1 MATQLRIFM
10 KHTLTILGIL
20 CAFIVSMVAQASAL
34 DIAESSVTLTVAQ
47 GTTEQTTFT
56 LTNTGSSPI
65 NINISHDLD
74 LIDNDGDET
83 TLTFSDPG
91 TIQPNQA
98 VVVTITADADT
109 NADFETYDGVVTVR
123 DANSPDMDTVAL
135 TVIIAPDVCDSGEV
149 GDDLI
154 LEIEDPDD
162 NEEFEP
168 GDTITIKA
176 NVQNV
181 GDDDIRTQIEAFL
194 FTDKGQI
201 GNAASETA
209 NIENGDE
216 DDFTLSLKIPL
227 DSRKI
232 DEDDDFTL
240 FVKAFDDDQEQLNC
254 VQQRK
259 SIQIKLTAH
268 KIVIDPAGTKFLPSM
283 ASCGDTVV
291 ANVHVVNI
299 GKKDNDHV
307 TLMLSNKELG
317 IQKQSDTF
325 TIEAFSA
332 EEDNDEVRQF
342 TVNIPEDASNKKYFF
357 SLTANYEGGT
367 ASEQLPLEIISCQS
381 TESLI
386 RQGEV
391 LAVVAPVESSFSAK
405 QSSIISVPV
414 KVKNNVP
421 TKQTFIIDLTNV
433 GDFGVSAPKTVLLN
447 SLQETTVFLDLQVN
461 DNAEP
466 GIHTGVIEVRLEG
479 MTVASETVAIEVQER
494 EGQQDL
500 SFTSVYAAIPI
511 GVWIVLIIIV
521 IGVLIITIRIL
532 LNNRKD

>member
-1 MATQLRIFM
+1 M
-10 KHTLTILGIL
+10 KHTLTLLGIL
-20 CAFIVSMVAQASAL
+20 CAFVLSMVAQASAL
-34 DIAESSVTLTVAQ
+34 DITETSLIITVAQ
-47 GTTEQTTFT
+47 GSTEQATFT

-65 NINISHDLD
+65 VVNITHDLD

-98 VVVTITADADT
+98 VTVTITADADSS
-109 NADFETYDGVVTVR
+109 ADFETYDGIVTVK
-123 DANSPDMDTVAL
+123 DANSPDTDTVAL
-135 TVIIAPDVCDSGEV
+135 SVIIAPDVCDNGEV
-149 GDDLI
+149 GNDLI
-154 LEIEDPDD
+154 LNIEDPDD

-232 DEDDDFTL
+232 DEDDDFTI

-254 VQQRK
+254 AQQRK
-259 SIQIKLTAH
+259 SIQIKLAAH
-268 KIVIDPAGTKFLPSM
+268 KVIIDPAGTKFLPSI

-307 TLMLSNKELG
+307 MLTLSNKELG

-325 TIEAFSA
+325 MIEAFSA
-332 EEDNDEVRQF
+332 DEDNDEVRQF
-342 TVNIPEDASNKKYFF
+342 TINIPEDALNKKYFF
-357 SLTANYEGGT
+357 SLAASYEGGT
-367 ASEQLPLEIISCQS
+367 ATEQLPLEIISCQS

-391 LAVVAPVESSFSAK
+391 LALVAPVESSFNAR
-405 QSSIISVPV
+405 QSSIMSVPV
-414 KVKNNVP
+414 KVKNNMP
-421 TKQTFIIDLTNV
+421 TKQSFIIDLTNV

-447 SLQETTVFLDLQVN
+447 SLQETTVFLDLQIN
-461 DNAEP
+461 GDAEP

-479 MTVASETVAIEVQER
+479 MTVASETVAIDVQER
-494 EGQQDL
+494 EGQEEL
-500 SFTSVYAAIPI
+500 SFGSVYAAIPM
-511 GVWIVLIIIV
+511 GVWIVLIVIV

-532 LNNRKD
+532 MNDRKD